1 MFNYLMVA
9 TAIAGFY
16 LIVWGPR
23 RHIFSSGYKGNP
35 TGWVVTVGYTLLVAS
50 AVIPFAMTSQQQTLT
65 PSIKQIPPVTSS
77 PDASISVQST
87 IEKSIPPTDKKFA
100 AQVDLKSDITNAIQ
114 VCENESN
121 FFNKN
126 SCRFEQCAKEENQ
139 TKPECEK
146 FLKK

>member
-1 MFNYLMVA
+1 MVNYLLVA
-9 TAIAGFY
+9 MAVAGFY

-35 TGWVVTVGYTLLVAS
+35 TGWVVSVGYTLLVAS
-50 AVIPFAMTSQQQTLT
+50 AVIPFVMTSQQPTL
-65 PSIKQIPPVTSS
+65 IPPTQQSPPVASS
-77 PDASISVQST
+77 PDASISVET
-87 IEKSIPPTDKKFA
+87 TGDKPVPPIDKKSA
-100 AQVDLKSDITNAIQ
+100 AVIDLKNENTNAIQ
-114 VCENESN
+114 ICENESN
-121 FFNKN
+121 FFSKN